1 LSVQFNGLVV
11 RVRAKYLKKN
21 CFFFTNSQR
30 EFVPIWGSPLAN
42 PKFLAPIEAD
52 CAALAD
58 WELDLR
64 LWKGCLAV
72 KNQQHVFSG
81 GAMERKAGGEVRR
94 NPGWR
99 FGINVEKL
107 NVLQMEKKIGR
118 K

>member
-1 LSVQFNGLVV
+1 MLCKGMTTISLRHSGAVL
-11 RVRAKYLKKN
+11 
-21 CFFFTNSQR
+21 
-30 EFVPIWGSPLAN
+30 
-42 PKFLAPIEAD
+42 PKSNLAPIEAD

-81 GAMERKAGGEVRR
+81 GAMERKAGGAVRR

-107 NVLQMEKKIGR
+107 NVLQMEKNWSKIKIACGFGVFCVII
-118 K
+118 KLST